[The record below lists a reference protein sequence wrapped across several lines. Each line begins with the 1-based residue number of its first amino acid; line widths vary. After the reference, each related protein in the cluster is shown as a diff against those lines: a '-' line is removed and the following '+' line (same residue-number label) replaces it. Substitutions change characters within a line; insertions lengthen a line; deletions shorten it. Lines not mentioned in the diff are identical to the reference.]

1 MKVLILG
8 AGRVGGSLAR
18 ALVNNSYDYDVS
30 IVDLDKGVL
39 SSLEEKLDIMTV
51 EGHAAHQISFKKA
64 GADDSTTVIAVTSN
78 DEVNIIACQ
87 IAKKQFNV
95 KKTIC
100 RLAEGSYE
108 ESLDIFGDKIIDMV
122 ISPEKE
128 VMNHLKELIIH
139 PGAEQI
145 EKFADGSVNLVS
157 VKAKKKGKLVGRELK
172 ALKDDMPETDAF
184 VSAIYRKGKP
194 FIPSGETIIKAD
206 DEIYF
211 ISSESNVD
219 QIVNEFRDKK
229 DSYSRVMIAGGGK
242 IGFSLAK
249 AIENEY
255 KIKLIDSNESRCKDL
270 SKKLD
275 KTIVLY
281 GSATDEDILKSEN
294 IANIDIFCALT
305 DDDETNLMSSL
316 IAKKMGAKKTMIILN
331 NPSYLGLVP
340 GFIDIYIAPY
350 RLTVSS
356 VLQDLRESDVAQDVL
371 LKMDTG
377 AEAIE
382 GIVHANEF
390 TSSLF
395 GKSLREVPLPEGAS
409 IGAVIRHGELLMPES
424 EVELCLNDHLIIF
437 LANKD
442 MMSDV
447 EVLFKTNK

>member
-18 ALVNNSYDYDVS
+18 ALVNNNYDVS
-30 IVDLDKGVL
+30 IVDQDKAAL
-39 SSLEEKLDIMTV
+39 SELEEKLDIMTV
-51 EGHAAHQISFKKA
+51 EGHAAHSLSIKKT
-64 GADDSTTVIAVTSN
+64 GADESTTVIAVTSN

-100 RLAEGSYE
+100 RLAENSYTE
-108 ESLDIFGDKIIDMV
+108 DLSVFGEGVIDIV

-139 PGAEQI
+139 PGTEQI
-145 EKFADGSVNLVS
+145 EKFADGTVNLVS

-172 ALKDDMPETDAF
+172 GFKDDMPDTNAF
-184 VSAIYRKGKP
+184 VASIYRKGKP
-194 FIPSGETIIKAD
+194 FIPSGDTVIKEN

-211 ISSESNVD
+211 ISSESNID
-219 QIVNEFRDKK
+219 QIVNEFREKEDV
-229 DSYSRVMIAGGGK
+229 YSRVMVVGGGK

-249 AIENEY
+249 EIENEY
-255 KIKLIDSNESRCKDL
+255 KTKLVDSNKERCSKL
-270 SKKLD
+270 SKELE
-275 KTIVLY
+275 KTIVLH
-281 GSATDEDILKSEN
+281 GSATDEDLLKSES
-294 IANIDIFCALT
+294 IENIDIFCALT

-316 IAKKMGAKKTMIILN
+316 LAKKMGAKKTMIILN

-356 VLQDLRESDVAQDVL
+356 VLQDLRDSDVAQDVL

-382 GIVHANEF
+382 GVVHANEY
-390 TSSLF
+390 TSELF
-395 GKSLREVPLPEGAS
+395 GKSLKEIPLPEGAS
-409 IGAVIRHGELLMPES
+409 IGAVVRHGELLMPES
-424 EVELCLNDHLIIF
+424 DVELCINDHLIIF

-442 MMSDV
+442 MVSEV
-447 EVLFKTNK
+447 EVFFKKK

>member
-18 ALVNNSYDYDVS
+18 ALVNNNYDVS
-30 IVDLDKGVL
+30 IVDQDKTAL
-39 SSLEEKLDIMTV
+39 SELEEKLDIMTV
-51 EGHAAHQISFKKA
+51 EGHAAHSLSIKKT
-64 GADDSTTVIAVTSN
+64 GADESTTVIAVTSN

-100 RLAEGSYE
+100 RLAESSYTE
-108 ESLDIFGDKIIDMV
+108 DLSVFGEAVIDIV

-139 PGAEQI
+139 PGTEQI
-145 EKFADGSVNLVS
+145 EKFADGTVNLVS

-172 ALKDDMPETDAF
+172 GFKDDMPDTNAF
-184 VSAIYRKGKP
+184 VASIYRKGKP
-194 FIPSGETIIKAD
+194 FIPSGDTVIKEN

-211 ISSESNVD
+211 ISSESNID
-219 QIVNEFRDKK
+219 QIVNEFREKEDV
-229 DSYSRVMIAGGGK
+229 YSRVMVVGGGK

-249 AIENEY
+249 EIENEY
-255 KIKLIDSNESRCKDL
+255 KTKLIDSNKEKCSKL
-270 SKKLD
+270 SKELE
-275 KTIVLY
+275 KTIVLH
-281 GSATDEDILKSEN
+281 GSATDEDLLKSES
-294 IANIDIFCALT
+294 IENIDIFCALI

-316 IAKKMGAKKTMIILN
+316 LAKKIGAKKTMIILN

-340 GFIDIYIAPY
+340 GFIDNYIAPY

-356 VLQDLRESDVAQDVL
+356 VLQDLRDSDVAQDVL

-382 GIVHANEF
+382 GVVHANEY
-390 TSSLF
+390 TSELF
-395 GKSLREVPLPEGAS
+395 GKSLKEIPLPEGAS
-409 IGAVIRHGELLMPES
+409 IGAVVRHGELLMPDS
-424 EVELCLNDHLIIF
+424 DVELCINDHLIIF

-442 MMSDV
+442 MVSEV
-447 EVLFKTNK
+447 EVFFKKK